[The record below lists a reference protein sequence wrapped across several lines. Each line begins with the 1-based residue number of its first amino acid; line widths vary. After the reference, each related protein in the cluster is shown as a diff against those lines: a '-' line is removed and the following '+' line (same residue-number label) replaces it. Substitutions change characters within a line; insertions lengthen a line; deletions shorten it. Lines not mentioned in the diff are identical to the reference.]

1 MLRAHVMPPRN
12 LGNRN
17 PGIQRLGDDPPLLL
31 RRPAPA
37 ASYPGANLHPPTRE
51 LRVVYSVG
59 HICKTLPLNQR
70 EACDIPRAGI
80 KVGTENRLRS
90 IRPSNKLPNPDYVKQ
105 IIFSLFSNSPNVPI
119 NTVLLY
125 KINILSKFPL
135 DISYCLHFFIHYNAS
150 DNFSC
155 PIALGH

>member
-59 HICKTLPLNQR
+59 HICKTFPLNQR
-70 EACDIPRAGI
+70 EACNIPRAGI
-80 KVGTENRLRS
+80 KVGSDNRLRCTDVS
-90 IRPSNKLPNPDYVKQ
+90 AHGLRKAAARRLAEIGCSTHEIAAIREK
-105 IIFSLFSNSPNVPI
+105 
-119 NTVLLY
+119 
-125 KINILSKFPL
+125 NIG
-135 DISYCLHFFIHYNAS
+135 DISAKPTF
-150 DNFSC
+150 D
-155 PIALGH
+155 

>member
-17 PGIQRLGDDPPLLL
+17 PGIQRLCDDPPLLL

-80 KVGTENRLRS
+80 KVGSENRLLS
-90 IRPSNKLPNPDYVKQ
+90 LSVIGFCKMLMGFLLNQCFNQ
-105 IIFSLFSNSPNVPI
+105 IV
-119 NTVLLY
+119 VLG
-125 KINILSKFPL
+125 I
-135 DISYCLHFFIHYNAS
+135 
-150 DNFSC
+150 
-155 PIALGH
+155 